1 MRWGLP
7 WPASRHAA
15 GSGHRAR
22 PPSYLVLLVIDV
34 LPLVIDLDGQLFNPP
49 LQFPVGGLQ
58 NRLLPKAVGVGAC
71 LRLSPFL
78 KEPLLPPRTP
88 RGHDPHHR
96 TGQEPG
102 QSQRTGETQGMR
114 MSAFLQLPLF
124 SIRRKVLPKR

>member
-49 LQFPVGGLQ
+49 LQFSVGGLQ

-88 RGHDPHHR
+88 RGHDPSR
-96 TGQEPG
+96 
-102 QSQRTGETQGMR
+102 S
-114 MSAFLQLPLF
+114 
-124 SIRRKVLPKR
+124 